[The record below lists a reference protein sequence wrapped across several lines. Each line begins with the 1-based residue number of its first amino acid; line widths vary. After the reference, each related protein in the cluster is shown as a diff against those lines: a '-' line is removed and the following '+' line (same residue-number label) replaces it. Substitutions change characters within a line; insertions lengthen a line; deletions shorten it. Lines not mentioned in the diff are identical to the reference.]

1 MHQKLGHTLGFES
14 PQSFYLFFIMKL
26 TYTEI
31 VKIEEQIEQI
41 KKKLKEAAPEERKAI
56 ILELKKTETL
66 IDELKHTF
74 NV

>member
-1 MHQKLGHTLGFES
+1 
-14 PQSFYLFFIMKL
+14 MKL

-56 ILELKKTETL
+56 ILELKRTETL